1 MVSLGIEVG
10 RWAAAMLGVRPVR
23 NAIFLAGIVALVGAG
38 VFFGFQLSHAGQ
50 VSFVLWVG
58 LPTVALALV
67 GVLRARED
75 GVLREWLT
83 VRGGDFTRGFVGAA
97 VLFAAAWTGA
107 RVLAPLGS
115 PRESWLARLYL
126 QIGDVGTLRLH
137 VVFVVAVIVV
147 LAIAEEIVWRGL
159 VPLLLSDF
167 VGTRRAWVWAAVLYA
182 LAHLPTAIALR
193 DPVAGLNPLLP
204 AAALVAGLV
213 WGGMVRGL
221 GRLWPAIFAH
231 VLFDWAVV
239 MMFRLWRL

>member
-1 MVSLGIEVG
+1 M
-10 RWAAAMLGVRPVR
+10 R

-38 VFFGFQLSHAGQ
+38 AFYGFQLSHAGRA
-50 VSFVLWVG
+50 SFVLWVG
-58 LPTVALALV
+58 LPTVGLAIV
-67 GVLRARED
+67 GVLRAHAE

-83 VRGGDFTRGFVGAA
+83 IRGGDFTRGFVGAA
-97 VLFAAAWTGA
+97 VLFAAAWGGA
-107 RVLAPLGS
+107 RVLAPFGS

-137 VVFVVAVIVV
+137 VAFVVAVIVV

-159 VPLLLSDF
+159 VPLLLAAYI
-167 VGTRRAWVWAAVLYA
+167 GPRRAWVWAAVLYA
-182 LAHLPTAIALR
+182 LAHLPTIVALR
-193 DPVAGLNPLLP
+193 DPEAGLNPLLP

-213 WGGMVRGL
+213 WGGMTRGF

-231 VLFDWAVV
+231 VLFDWTVV